1 MTALRVGWDLL
12 VKKVKSLDRGAPSEW
27 LDGKMVSSDRWQAAA
42 RDGDRRYD
50 AALRLAGYW
59 RTTTIAA
66 VAIGVGLAGG
76 WWWEAQ
82 KPQVETVFVPFDR
95 LGDPGE
101 VFVARASEPPDLMR
115 ISAAESI
122 VKATFALSSDGNVNA
137 DNQATQER
145 VIRGDARKRF
155 DVWRDDTKDV
165 ATERQVLIV
174 STKQK
179 SRDVVNVIW
188 DEIDWKDGRQI
199 ASRRVN
205 GDFTFEFIAPRTTG
219 DVVANKTGLF
229 LTHMIFAEER

>member
-12 VKKVKSLDRGAPSEW
+12 AKKLKSLDRGAPTEW
-27 LDGKMVSSDRWQAAA
+27 LDGQMVVSDRWQAAA

-50 AALRLAGYW
+50 AAMRLAAYW
-59 RTTTIAA
+59 RMTTVAA
-66 VAIGVGLAGG
+66 AAIGVGLAGG

-95 LGDPGE
+95 IGDPGE
-101 VFVARASEPPDLMR
+101 VFVARAGEPPDLMR
-115 ISAAESI
+115 ISAADSI
-122 VKATFALSSDGNVNA
+122 VKAMFALSSDDNVNA

-155 DVWRDDTKDV
+155 DAWREDSKE
-165 ATERQVLIV
+165 AASERQVLIV
-174 STKQK
+174 STKLK

-188 DEIDWKDGRQI
+188 DELDWKDGRQV

-205 GDFTFEFIAPRTTG
+205 GDFTLAFTAPRTTG
-219 DVVANKTGLF
+219 DVVRNKSGLF

>member
-1 MTALRVGWDLL
+1 M
-12 VKKVKSLDRGAPSEW
+12 
-27 LDGKMVSSDRWQAAA
+27 
-42 RDGDRRYD
+42 
-50 AALRLAGYW
+50 
-59 RTTTIAA
+59 
-66 VAIGVGLAGG
+66 AIGVGLAGG

-122 VKATFALSSDGNVNA
+122 VKAMFALSSDGNVNA
-137 DNQATQER
+137 DNQAIQER

-155 DVWRDDTKDV
+155 DMWRDDTKDV

-188 DEIDWKDGRQI
+188 DEVDWKDGRQI

-205 GDFTFEFIAPRTTG
+205 GDFAFEFIAPRTTG
-219 DVVANKTGLF
+219 DVVRNKSGLF

>member
-12 VKKVKSLDRGAPSEW
+12 VKKLKSLDRGAPTEW
-27 LDGKMVSSDRWQAAA
+27 LDGKMVMSDRWQAAA

-50 AALRLAGYW
+50 AAMRLAAYW
-59 RTTTIAA
+59 RTTTVAA

-95 LGDPGE
+95 IGDPGE

-122 VKATFALSSDGNVNA
+122 VKAMFALSSDGNVNA

-155 DVWRDDTKDV
+155 DAWREDTKTRHRAAGTD
-165 ATERQVLIV
+165 RQH
-174 STKQK
+174 Q
-179 SRDVVNVIW
+179 
-188 DEIDWKDGRQI
+188 
-199 ASRRVN
+199 
-205 GDFTFEFIAPRTTG
+205 
-219 DVVANKTGLF
+219 
-229 LTHMIFAEER
+229 AEEPRRRQRHLGRDRLERRSTGREPTRQR